1 MAEKIVDQNDKLD
14 KAMSQQQEI
23 LESKLKEMS
32 DAIEERNQ
40 RLAETFD
47 YLDQIVKALP
57 EQMRGSLSELSNL
70 SKIKQSIED
79 LHRTV
84 EDNAERSVVTETGA
98 IVTPPKQK
106 FPMKVK
112 IAIYLIALYCLIQ
125 IIKELVVVVVNL
137 VGK

>member
-1 MAEKIVDQNDKLD
+1 M
-14 KAMSQQQEI
+14 
-23 LESKLKEMS
+23 
-32 DAIEERNQ
+32 
-40 RLAETFD
+40 AETFD

-57 EQMRGSLSELSNL
+57 EQMRESSSELANL

-79 LHRTV
+79 LQRTI
-84 EDNAERSVVTETGA
+84 EDNAERIVEYNAERIVVPETGA

-125 IIKELVVVVVNL
+125 IIKELVEVVVNL